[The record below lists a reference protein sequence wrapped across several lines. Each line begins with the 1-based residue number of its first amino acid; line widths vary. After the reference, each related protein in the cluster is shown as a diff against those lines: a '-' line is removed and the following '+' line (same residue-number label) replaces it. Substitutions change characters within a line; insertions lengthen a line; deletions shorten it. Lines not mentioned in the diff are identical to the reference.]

1 MDGNRGLKRRLVCS
15 KDPDYDFDHDQKR
28 SRPKDEDIKNSNSNG
43 SWLQAIYLKLFSIL
57 WAE

>member
-43 SWLQAIYLKLFSIL
+43 SWLQAIYLKLISIL
-57 WAE
+57 